1 MALQPQTMAN
11 SATIVDVIDRVL
23 DKGLIINADIR
34 VSLVGVELL
43 EVKIRA
49 ALASF
54 ETAAKYGMEL
64 PSGTNTKAAAWKSAY
79 AETEN
84 CPLCKKRV
92 PTEELFS
99 EGCPWCY
106 WKSGKADRLKTNLKM
121 ELPSG
126 TNTKT
131 AASKSAYAE
140 TENCPL
146 CKKRVPIEELFSE
159 GCPWCS
165 WKSGKADR

>member
-1 MALQPQTMAN
+1 MPQTLGN

-43 EVKIRA
+43 EIRIRA

-79 AETEN
+79 ANTES
-84 CPLCKKRV
+84 CPECKKRV
-92 PTEELFS
+92 PTEELIT
-99 EGCPWCY
+99 EGCPWCD
-106 WKSGKADRLKTNLKM
+106 WKSEKAGRLKASLK
-121 ELPSG
+121 
-126 TNTKT
+126 
-131 AASKSAYAE
+131 
-140 TENCPL
+140 
-146 CKKRVPIEELFSE
+146 
-159 GCPWCS
+159 
-165 WKSGKADR
+165 KAKQK